1 MRIKKQ
7 DLGANSPDLERFV
20 TITGSS
26 PQETDKYLT
35 FDRNQQRKHV
45 LEGPVGP
52 GGSYPYRRE
61 NKNQPYL

>member
-35 FDRNQQRKHV
+35 FDRNQ
-45 LEGPVGP
+45 
-52 GGSYPYRRE
+52 
-61 NKNQPYL
+61 